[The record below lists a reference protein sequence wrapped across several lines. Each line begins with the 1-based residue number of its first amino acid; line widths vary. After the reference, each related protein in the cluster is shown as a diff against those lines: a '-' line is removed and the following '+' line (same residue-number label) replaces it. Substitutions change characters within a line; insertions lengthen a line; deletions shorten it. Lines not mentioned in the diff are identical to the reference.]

1 MRLHLLQA
9 VVLFHQNRRQEASKL
24 LARADSELSLLKVDD
39 CSLGTLMEL
48 GVYIHLWNS
57 LLFFLL
63 YRIFAQLL
71 SRPLITF
78 IVDAS
83 IYCLLL
89 SLWSS
94 GRVPGYRTEMYCASC
109 EVRTEFIYVL

>member
-39 CSLGTLMEL
+39 CSLSTLMEL

-63 YRIFAQLL
+63 YRVFTQLL
-71 SRPLITF
+71 SSLH
-78 IVDAS
+78 
-83 IYCLLL
+83 
-89 SLWSS
+89 LWSLTNREY
-94 GRVPGYRTEMYCASC
+94 GRRDPSR
-109 EVRTEFIYVL
+109 